1 MLTNDHL
8 NEMFDYLDVQER
20 LTRNKLI
27 GIGIVCGLDIDNKAT
42 AISISKGC
50 GVTSKGYLIVWG
62 DDGQLEDLT
71 QYISYTLPA
80 TPLYSPFIN
89 TITGKQYELLRMIS
103 DKEADTIDGVK
114 NPVGPVLKDKIV
126 VLFLEA
132 LERDLKNCD
141 TQDCNEKG
149 RQMEFNVRPLLVN
162 KTDMEAIISKQKKLS
177 GEEGL
182 SNSYIERLGLKDVQL
197 KRFDVKATP
206 LQDAFDIYD
215 AYLACFNDDVIKNIA
230 EVYSQ
235 CFSIFQPILKDYGG
249 TNPFENLQADL
260 KKKLDIVKANMP
272 IYIQYY
278 YDFLDDLIKAY
289 NEFRERSFEVITECC
304 PDEDLF
310 PMHLMLGEATVD
322 TVDYIRSPFRQYFI
336 SSPLFNHQND
346 LLNEVKVLFDRMV
359 SLVKSLFIPT
369 FNARVGVP
377 IRITPSTWSNAPLS
391 VRSIPFYYNL
401 GGVFKSWNP
410 LKTRKGKSNYN
421 LTYNVDK
428 YTPQPPDSVVNPMQ
442 YGIEPYDFYRIE
454 GHIGQPYTSVLN
466 VILSARNTNRLPFDV
481 IALKAGTDAADT
493 EIKYDCHFEDIE
505 TQFTLLRAELA
516 CKMHEPL
523 CIAAKVPSILRF
535 NPGNDNIK
543 FNFLSTINV
552 VHAAALQDIVINK
565 NLINTSFTQLIRF
578 SRKGDFLKTYC
589 PLVKGTLGAEYNDS
603 ANKFFP
609 RPAQLDLTTIS
620 GSRAAL
626 LHLID
631 ITEAL
636 MQTITGAS
644 TIYNFKYDN
653 FKKIYDSMI
662 SFFTEFMQALLTE
675 DKEQKALNPLMY
687 GNLEAVVTGCID
699 EKIKALTAEYTKRVE
714 KTQKQ
719 NLLSQYLISNP
730 GIDHKAGVPRG
741 GTFIIVYHD
750 APAKTTTPAITAN
763 ALTNIAA
770 ATRLTNITSNKAA
783 TQISTEKPVTKLAE
797 TSTID
802 KANLTKI
809 LKLFDTSELQLS
821 ATQAATLKTL
831 TLQQFAVA
839 SAKLPFNIP
848 DNAVVADFYLP
859 YLCCSDC
866 PPVTY
871 VLPKVQQDILLL
883 TLEKTDFCN
892 NDEKTYKVTVNPLGG
907 TLTASAG
914 GVDADKMTFTPKGL
928 TAGINK
934 ITYTLPDG
942 RSINVDAKIT
952 AAFEINFDFSS
963 SPDNAL
969 VRKFIPVNTENKTVS
984 WNFGDGT
991 ALSTEQSPTH
1001 NFVITSD
1008 TQTFKVT
1015 LTATD
1020 GPCVITRQQEV
1031 VINKPT
1037 PQIFSIKPTVFCS
1050 NDENL
1055 YAFIADPAI
1064 PHFTDIENPNELRM
1078 DIDGNGNIVFVP
1090 AGQGVQKTKSYH
1102 LFYKGVAVEM
1112 SIVAAF
1118 QVDFKA
1124 EAIANNPFS
1133 RRFIAS
1139 NIENKNVSWNFGDG
1153 TPPSSEPTPL
1163 HTFQFTESEKVFLVT
1178 LSVTDGPCSA
1188 TVEQNVLVSRPVP
1201 VSFSIEPVA
1210 FCNKDRQRKILS
1222 IQPVPSDLGE
1232 IKNNDNLNMDKDAAT
1247 GDLFFIPAKQDISQ
1261 TKSYALSYRGIDIS
1275 LTIFV
1280 PNAGFIMDIK
1290 QNTSPVAVFPLL
1302 LTLTAKEVDADSY
1315 TWTLSNNFGQKFEFK
1330 DRVIKDFNMAQLN
1343 DPNRSPVPLNIVLVV
1358 GQSKRAG
1365 VTCEDKKD
1373 YIITSD
1379 VLGNHRNKGEFDN
1392 LSPS

>member
-1 MLTNDHL
+1 M
-8 NEMFDYLDVQER
+8 
-20 LTRNKLI
+20 
-27 GIGIVCGLDIDNKAT
+27 
-42 AISISKGC
+42 
-50 GVTSKGYLIVWG
+50 
-62 DDGQLEDLT
+62 
-71 QYISYTLPA
+71 
-80 TPLYSPFIN
+80 
-89 TITGKQYELLRMIS
+89 
-103 DKEADTIDGVK
+103 
-114 NPVGPVLKDKIV
+114 
-126 VLFLEA
+126 
-132 LERDLKNCD
+132 
-141 TQDCNEKG
+141 
-149 RQMEFNVRPLLVN
+149 
-162 KTDMEAIISKQKKLS
+162 
-177 GEEGL
+177 
-182 SNSYIERLGLKDVQL
+182 
-197 KRFDVKATP
+197 
-206 LQDAFDIYD
+206 
-215 AYLACFNDDVIKNIA
+215 
-230 EVYSQ
+230 
-235 CFSIFQPILKDYGG
+235 
-249 TNPFENLQADL
+249 
-260 KKKLDIVKANMP
+260 
-272 IYIQYY
+272 
-278 YDFLDDLIKAY
+278 IKAY

-310 PMHLMLGEATVD
+310 PMHLMLGESTVD
-322 TVDYIRSPFRQYFI
+322 TEDYIRSPFRQYFI
-336 SSPLFNHQND
+336 SSPLFNQQAH

-359 SLVKSLFIPT
+359 GLVKNLFIPI
-369 FNARVGVP
+369 FNARTGVP
-377 IRITPSTWSNAPLS
+377 IRITPSAWSNAPLS
-391 VRSIPFYYNL
+391 ARAIPFYYNAAIN
-401 GGVFKSWNP
+401 KSWNP
-410 LKTRKGKSNYN
+410 LKTRKGKPTYN
-421 LTYNVDK
+421 LSYNADK
-428 YTPQPPDSVVNPMQ
+428 YTPQPPDTILNPFL

-466 VILSARNTNRLPFDV
+466 VILSFRNSHRLPFDV
-481 IALKAGTDAADT
+481 IALKAGADATDTA
-493 EIKYDCHFEDIE
+493 IKYDCHFEDIE
-505 TQFTLLRAELA
+505 MQFTLLRAELA

-589 PLVKGTLGAEYNDS
+589 PLVKGTLGAEYNVS

-714 KTQKQ
+714 KIQKQ

-1031 VINKPT
+1031 VITKPIQ
-1037 PQIFSIKPTVFCS
+1037 QIFSIKPTVFCS
-1050 NDENL
+1050 NDDNR

-1064 PHFTDIENPNELRM
+1064 PNFADIENPNELRM
-1078 DIDGNGNIVFVP
+1078 DKDASGNIVFVP
-1090 AGQGVQKTKSYH
+1090 AGQGVELTKNYH
-1102 LFYKGVAVEM
+1102 LVFKGVAVDI

-1118 QVDFKA
+1118 QVSFKA
-1124 EAIANNPFS
+1124 EPVATDTLS
-1133 RRFIAS
+1133 RRFVAS
-1139 NIENKNVSWNFGDG
+1139 NIENKIVMWNFGDG
-1153 TPPSSEPTPL
+1153 TPASSEPSPV
-1163 HTFQFTESEKVFLVT
+1163 HTYQFSESEKVFLVT
-1178 LSVTDGPCSA
+1178 LSVNDGPCST
-1188 TVEQNVLVSRPVP
+1188 TVEQNVLVSIPVP
-1201 VSFSIEPVA
+1201 NSFAIEPVA
-1210 FCNKDRQRKILS
+1210 FCNRDRQRKVFTIE
-1222 IQPVPSDLGE
+1222 PKPNDVAE
-1232 IKNNDNLNMDKDAAT
+1232 IKNENALNIERDAAS
-1247 GDLFFIPAKQDISQ
+1247 GDVFFIPAKQDLSQ
-1261 TKSYALSYRGIDIS
+1261 NKNFALSYRGIDLS
-1275 LTIFV
+1275 LSILV
-1280 PNAGFIMDIK
+1280 PNAGFTMDIK
-1290 QNTSPVAVFPLL
+1290 HNTSPVAVFPTF
-1302 LTLTAKEVDADSY
+1302 LTLVAKEEDTDSY
-1315 TWTLSNNFGQKFEFK
+1315 LWTLSNNFGQKFEFK
-1330 DRVIKDFNMAQLN
+1330 TREVKDFNIAQLN
-1343 DPNRSPVPLNIVLVV
+1343 DPNRSPVPLNILLQVNNN
-1358 GQSKRAG
+1358 KRTG
-1365 VTCEDKKD
+1365 VACEDKKD
-1373 YIITSD
+1373 YIITRD
-1379 VLGNHRNKGEFDN
+1379 VFEKHLNKGEFDN
-1392 LSPS
+1392 LTP

>member
-1 MLTNDHL
+1 
-8 NEMFDYLDVQER
+8 
-20 LTRNKLI
+20 
-27 GIGIVCGLDIDNKAT
+27 
-42 AISISKGC
+42 
-50 GVTSKGYLIVWG
+50 
-62 DDGQLEDLT
+62 
-71 QYISYTLPA
+71 
-80 TPLYSPFIN
+80 
-89 TITGKQYELLRMIS
+89 
-103 DKEADTIDGVK
+103 
-114 NPVGPVLKDKIV
+114 
-126 VLFLEA
+126 
-132 LERDLKNCD
+132 
-141 TQDCNEKG
+141 
-149 RQMEFNVRPLLVN
+149 
-162 KTDMEAIISKQKKLS
+162 
-177 GEEGL
+177 
-182 SNSYIERLGLKDVQL
+182 
-197 KRFDVKATP
+197 
-206 LQDAFDIYD
+206 
-215 AYLACFNDDVIKNIA
+215 
-230 EVYSQ
+230 
-235 CFSIFQPILKDYGG
+235 
-249 TNPFENLQADL
+249 
-260 KKKLDIVKANMP
+260 
-272 IYIQYY
+272 
-278 YDFLDDLIKAY
+278 
-289 NEFRERSFEVITECC
+289 
-304 PDEDLF
+304 
-310 PMHLMLGEATVD
+310 
-322 TVDYIRSPFRQYFI
+322 
-336 SSPLFNHQND
+336 
-346 LLNEVKVLFDRMV
+346 MV
-359 SLVKSLFIPT
+359 SLVKSLFIPI
-369 FNARVGVP
+369 FNGRAGVP
-377 IRITPSTWSNAPLS
+377 IRITPSTWSNAVLS
-391 VRSIPFYYNL
+391 ARSIPFYYNI
-401 GGVFKSWNP
+401 GGVYKSWNA
-410 LKTRKGKSNYN
+410 LKTRKGKPTYN
-421 LTYNVDK
+421 LSYNADK
-428 YTPQPPDSVVNPMQ
+428 YTPPPPDSIVNPLL

-466 VILSARNTNRLPFDV
+466 VILSIRNSNRLPFDV

-493 EIKYDCHFEDIE
+493 AIKYDCHFEDIE
-505 TQFTLLRAELA
+505 TQFALLRAELA

-535 NPGNDNIK
+535 NTGNDNIK

-565 NLINTSFTQLIRF
+565 NLINTSFVQATRF

-589 PLVKGTLGAEYNDS
+589 PVIKGTLGAVYNDS
-603 ANKFFP
+603 VNKFFP
-609 RPAQLDLTTIS
+609 RPAQIDLTTVS

-631 ITEAL
+631 ITEGL

-653 FKKIYDSMI
+653 FKRIYDSMI

-699 EKIKALTAEYTKRVE
+699 EKIKALTTGYTKRVE
-714 KTQKQ
+714 KIQKQ
-719 NLLSQYLISNP
+719 NLLSEYLISNP

-750 APAKTTTPAITAN
+750 APANTIRPGIATT
-763 ALTNIAA
+763 ALTNI
-770 ATRLTNITSNKAA
+770 TNAEAIAVDTD
-783 TQISTEKPVTKLAE
+783 KPITKLAD
-797 TSTID
+797 TSVIN
-802 KANLTKI
+802 KNNLTKI
-809 LKLFDTSELQLS
+809 LKLFDTAELQLS
-821 ATQAATLKTL
+821 ATQATALKNL

-839 SAKLPFNIP
+839 AAKLPFNIP

-914 GVDADKMTFTPKGL
+914 GIDADKLEFKPKGL
-928 TAGINK
+928 VAGINK

-942 RSINVDAKIT
+942 RSINVDIKIT

-963 SPDNAL
+963 SPDNPL

-1031 VINKPT
+1031 VITKPIQ
-1037 PQIFSIKPTVFCS
+1037 QIFSIKPTVFCS

-1090 AGQGVQKTKSYH
+1090 AGQGVQQTKSYH
-1102 LFYKGVAVEM
+1102 LFYKGVSVEI

-1124 EAIANNPFS
+1124 EVIATDPLS
-1133 RRFIAS
+1133 RRFVAS
-1139 NIENKNVSWNFGDG
+1139 NIENKIISWNFGDG
-1153 TPPSSEPTPL
+1153 TPPSSEPSPL
-1163 HTFQFTESEKVFLVT
+1163 HTYQFTESEKVFLVT

-1188 TVEQNVLVSRPVP
+1188 TVEQNILVSRPVP

-1210 FCNKDRQRKILS
+1210 FCNRDRQRKIFA
-1222 IQPVPSDLGE
+1222 IQPLPNDLAE
-1232 IKNNDNLNMDKDAAT
+1232 IKNENNLNLERDAAN
-1247 GDLFFIPAKQDISQ
+1247 GDVFFIPAKQNISQ
-1261 TKSYALSYRGIDIS
+1261 TKSYALSYRGIDMN
-1275 LTIFV
+1275 LTMFV
-1280 PNAGFIMDIK
+1280 PNAGFVMDIK

-1315 TWTLSNNFGQKFEFK
+1315 SWILSNNFGQKFEFK

-1343 DPNRSPVPLNIVLVV
+1343 DPNRSPVPLNIILVV
-1358 GQSKRAG
+1358 GQSKRTG

>member
-27 GIGIVCGLDIDNKAT
+27 GIGIVCGLDIDNKGT
-42 AISISKGC
+42 TISISKGC

-62 DDGQLEDLT
+62 DEGQLEDLT

-103 DKEADTIDGVK
+103 DKEADTIDGTK

-132 LERDLKNCD
+132 VERDLKNCD

-249 TNPFENLQADL
+249 TNPFENLQGDL
-260 KKKLDIVKANMP
+260 KKKLDNLKANMP

-359 SLVKSLFIPT
+359 SLVKSLFIPI
-369 FNARVGVP
+369 FNARTGVP
-377 IRITPSTWSNAPLS
+377 IRITPSTWSNAVLS
-391 VRSIPFYYNL
+391 ARSIPFYYNI
-401 GGVFKSWNP
+401 GGVYKSWNA
-410 LKTRKGKSNYN
+410 LKTRKGKPTYN
-421 LTYNVDK
+421 LSYNADK
-428 YTPQPPDSVVNPMQ
+428 YTPPPPDSIINPML

-466 VILSARNTNRLPFDV
+466 VILSIRNSNRLPFDV

-493 EIKYDCHFEDIE
+493 AIKYDCHFEDIE
-505 TQFTLLRAELA
+505 TQFALLRAELA

-523 CIAAKVPSILRF
+523 CIAAKIPSILRF

-565 NLINTSFTQLIRF
+565 NLINTSFVQAIRF

-589 PLVKGTLGAEYNDS
+589 PVVKGTLGAEYNDS
-603 ANKFFP
+603 VNKFFP
-609 RPAQLDLTTIS
+609 RPAQLDLTSVS

-626 LHLID
+626 FHLID

-653 FKKIYDSMI
+653 FKRIYDSMI

-675 DKEQKALNPLMY
+675 DKEQRALNPLMY

-699 EKIKALTAEYTKRVE
+699 EKIKALTTEYTKRVE
-714 KTQKQ
+714 KIQKQ

-741 GTFIIVYHD
+741 GTFIIVYHE
-750 APAKTTTPAITAN
+750 APANTTTPGIAAT
-763 ALTNIAA
+763 ALTNI
-770 ATRLTNITSNKAA
+770 TNAGAIAVD
-783 TQISTEKPVTKLAE
+783 TEKPITKLAE
-797 TSTID
+797 TSAIN
-802 KANLTKI
+802 KNNLTKI
-809 LKLFDTSELQLS
+809 LKLFDTAELQLS
-821 ATQAATLKTL
+821 ATQATALKNL

-839 SAKLPFNIP
+839 ASKLPFNIP

-892 NDEKTYKVTVNPLGG
+892 SDDKTYKVTVNPLGG

-928 TAGINK
+928 AAGINK

-952 AAFEINFDFSS
+952 AAFEINFDFST
-963 SPDNAL
+963 SPDNPL

-984 WNFGDGT
+984 WNFSDGT
-991 ALSTEQSPTH
+991 APSTEQSPTH

-1031 VINKPT
+1031 VITKPIQ
-1037 PQIFSIKPTVFCS
+1037 QIFSIKPTVFCS
-1050 NDENL
+1050 NDDNR

-1064 PHFTDIENPNELRM
+1064 PNFTDIENPNELRM
-1078 DIDGNGNIVFVP
+1078 DKDASGNIVFVP
-1090 AGQGVQKTKSYH
+1090 AGQGVELTKNYH
-1102 LFYKGVAVEM
+1102 LVFKGVAVDI

-1118 QVDFKA
+1118 QVEFKA
-1124 EAIANNPFS
+1124 EPISTDPFS
-1133 RRFIAS
+1133 RRFVAS

-1153 TPPSSEPTPL
+1153 TPLSKEPSPV
-1163 HTFQFTESEKVFLVT
+1163 HTYQFSESEKVFLVT
-1178 LSVTDGPCSA
+1178 LSVTDGPCST

-1210 FCNKDRQRKILS
+1210 FCISDKQRKILT

-1232 IKNNDNLNMDKDAAT
+1232 IKNNDNLIIDKDAT
-1247 GDLFFIPAKQDISQ
+1247 SGNPFFIPAKQDIGQS
-1261 TKSYALSYRGIDIS
+1261 KSYALSYRGIDIS

-1280 PNAGFIMDIK
+1280 PDAGFVMDLI
-1290 QNTSPVAVFPLL
+1290 QNPLTTVSLPLTLKLKAKERNADGYKWTIFNELPDNLKKSVELKTIDVDRLNLSDFAGPNKEFVPITVL
-1302 LTLTAKEVDADSY
+1302 LTV
-1315 TWTLSNNFGQKFEFK
+1315 
-1330 DRVIKDFNMAQLN
+1330 DFN
-1343 DPNRSPVPLNIVLVV
+1343 
-1358 GQSKRAG
+1358 KRTG
-1365 VTCEDKKD
+1365 INCGKTTP
-1373 YIITSD
+1373 YIINSD
-1379 VLGNHRNKGEFDN
+1379 VLGKHRNNGEFDN
-1392 LSPS
+1392 LTP